1 MRVLYGR
8 YYGMRYRAVAT
19 AVLRDASVLELCC
32 GPGLLYQRELRSR
45 ASSYI
50 GLDVNAGF
58 VAGLRAR
65 GVDARVADVETAE
78 LPRADVVVMQASLYH
93 FLPED
98 RALAMIERMRAAA
111 RSHVIISE
119 PVQNL
124 ASSAIPILARLA
136 ARATATADG
145 EQAQRFDEASLRA
158 VVERLGP
165 DVLLTC
171 DRVGR
176 EQVCV
181 LRGAG

>member
-8 YYGMRYRAVAT
+8 YYAMRYAAVAM

-32 GPGLLYQRELRSR
+32 GPGLLYLRGLRDR

-50 GLDVNAGF
+50 GLDANAGF
-58 VAGLRAR
+58 VAGLRAQ

-78 LPRADVVVMQASLYH
+78 LPRADIVVMQASLYH

-98 RALAMIERMRAAA
+98 RALAMIERMRTAA

-124 ASSAIPILARLA
+124 ASSRIPLVARLA
-136 ARATATADG
+136 ARGTATAGG
-145 EQAQRFDEASLRA
+145 EQAQRFDEASLQA
-158 VVERLGP
+158 LMARLGP
-165 DVLLTC
+165 GVLLSSK
-171 DRVGR
+171 RFGR
-176 EQVCV
+176 DQVCL
-181 LRGAG
+181 LRGTA